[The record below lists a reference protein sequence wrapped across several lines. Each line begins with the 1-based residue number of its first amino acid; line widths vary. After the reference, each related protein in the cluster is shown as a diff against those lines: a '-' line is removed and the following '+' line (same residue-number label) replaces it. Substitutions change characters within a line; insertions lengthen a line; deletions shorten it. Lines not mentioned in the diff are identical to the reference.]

1 MKNNQDKRT
10 ANKQE
15 KENHGRLTPERGW
28 VNLLTFS
35 PAHKSAGQPDSCGHQ
50 KLFKVW
56 GTANNITIGHNKTS
70 IIERGW

>member
-28 VNLLTFS
+28 GESSDIS
-35 PAHKSAGQPDSCGHQ
+35 PAHKSAG
-50 KLFKVW
+50 
-56 GTANNITIGHNKTS
+56 
-70 IIERGW
+70 